1 MGFKEVL
8 TKKYKWLFPSRQ
20 GELQYSFLQRL
31 IFFSLSEVC
40 GDRFKR
46 IVLNRKQIQYL
57 KFIQM
62 ENEAINLKGRAE
74 HHLLFSLLQD
84 TESDKTDDTCND
96 TIVLIGC
103 YTYVII
109 TECTL
114 YITLQTDVDKICSGC
129 L

>member
-74 HHLLFSLLQD
+74 HHLLFSHLPGHR
-84 TESDKTDDTCND
+84 KW
-96 TIVLIGC
+96 
-103 YTYVII
+103 
-109 TECTL
+109 
-114 YITLQTDVDKICSGC
+114 
-129 L
+129 